1 MTDSILRLKV
11 DSQEYDAKLK
21 RAAQGL
27 QHYADGCR
35 KVGGTLEVVEQDT
48 LDFVKAVGQMETV
61 SNTAKGKL
69 NELTHA
75 FTELS
80 VQYKQ
85 LTDGEKQS
93 PFGQALASS
102 LDQLKGR
109 IQDSKNQLDDV
120 TKTLNGSG
128 GLTGALESL
137 AGKFGLNI
145 KQLTGFGA
153 VLGASKLA
161 LDAAKDA
168 FFSSETNVDD
178 WGRTV
183 AESEAIYES
192 FVQAL
197 NTGNFSGFLT
207 NIGQVTQA
215 AKDAYNA
222 LDELGTR
229 MTIINPERAKLQAEQ
244 QRLRATIRRE
254 GANSEVGKQATAQLR
269 ALEPKLAKSYTT
281 ESKMNYNA
289 FEKLVRERLAV
300 GGINLNQ
307 KSFDQFMKTFSS
319 DDAFNRLKANA
330 RGKVT
335 AEYTSGGRNEE
346 GQVSRV
352 DTRNTEQKLLDLFTD
367 KWRQQN
373 SAYLTAAFNAQGAS
387 FTNQLGNSRYLR
399 TQSVG
404 GGGGGRTG
412 GTTTQ
417 TDEERAAKRM
427 ADAQHK
433 YELSLEKAKAELD
446 SGTITEAE
454 FKKVQKRAAESLFE
468 AADDAYQTF
477 ADPQYKAVKDDAK
490 QKFVALGGEIKTLT
504 ETEKANQQRARE
516 LEAAQKKLT
525 ESERKMAEA
534 LQRGN
539 LGDYLKAQKE
549 VVANKANVDRL
560 QQLPTAN
567 AIATQRT
574 ITVQVDSKD
583 ALKQLL
589 AVNGAKVDP
598 KSVKVTA
605 DTEDATDKLADIEDT
620 ELDQKDVAVTVD
632 TAESLE
638 KLADIE
644 DTELDTKN
652 VIVTITD
659 ANVISELEKI
669 NGIQIKDKN
678 FTVTPTIKEA
688 IPAIATQRTITVQV
702 DSKDALKQLLAV
714 NGAKVD
720 PKSVK
725 VTADTEDAT
734 DKLADIEDTELDQK
748 DVAVTVD
755 TAESLEK
762 LADIEDTEL
771 DTKNVIVTITDANV
785 ISELEKINGIQI
797 KDKSFTVNFPFNEDN
812 LNAFI
817 ENIKKRMSEADFG
830 SELWSNLTKQ
840 LADANALSSLMDS
853 AKQAGLDPS
862 KFGLDELF
870 KKLFNINPGDYISDR
885 EVKDTSNKL
894 RKAGARNTNI
904 DPQTGKPV
912 KDKDRSFVDVAG
924 QLQGGVSS
932 MVNSLEQL
940 GIQIPEGFKGI
951 MSGISSTLGVL
962 QAIAMIVEAIEAMQ
976 TVGTFLGIF
985 KTGGIAHAAQG
996 FVPGNNYSDNVPL
1009 MVSSGELIL
1018 NRAQQG
1024 NIASQLSGS
1033 TLGDLNLSAIICG
1046 EQIRLVLNN
1055 NGRRTGRGEYVQTN
1069 RR

>member
-1 MTDSILRLKV
+1 MADSILRLKV

-27 QHYADGCR
+27 QQYADGCR
-35 KVGGTLEVVEQDT
+35 KMGGTLEVVEQDT

-85 LTDGEKQS
+85 LTDAEKQS

-120 TKTLNGSG
+120 TKTLSGSG
-128 GLTGALESL
+128 GLTGALDSL

-254 GANSEVGKQATAQLR
+254 GANSEAGKQATAQLR

-319 DDAFNRLKANA
+319 DAAFNRLKANA

-335 AEYTSGGRNEE
+335 TEYTSGGRNEE

-373 SAYLTAAFNAQGAS
+373 SGYLTAAFNAQGAS

-399 TQSVG
+399 TQG
-404 GGGGGRTG
+404 DGGGGRTG
-412 GTTTQ
+412 GTTTHTETPQ
-417 TDEERAAKRM
+417 EKAQKRM
-427 ADAQHK
+427 SDAQHK
-433 YELSLEKAKAELD
+433 YTVALEKAQAEFD
-446 SGTITEAE
+446 GGNITEKDLKTA
-454 FKKVQKRAAESLFE
+454 QKRAAESLFE
-468 AADDAYQTF
+468 AADDAYRTY
-477 ADPQYKAVKDDAK
+477 ADPQYKTVREDAK
-490 QKFVALGGEIKTLT
+490 QKFVNLGGEIKTLT
-504 ETEKANQQRARE
+504 ETEKANQKAARE
-516 LEAAQKKLT
+516 QEQAQKKL
-525 ESERKMAEA
+525 SDALRKQADA
-534 LQRGN
+534 LERGN
-539 LGDYLKAQKE
+539 LKDYNAATKQVREAEKE
-549 VVANKANVDRL
+549 VARLGGSAAFENVEHGDINIPVGL
-560 QQLPTAN
+560 KFDDSALKSFTE
-567 AIATQRT
+567 
-574 ITVQVDSKD
+574 QVDQKLGTSPIPFQF
-583 ALKQLL
+583 ALNQENVAAVIENLKEQL
-589 AVNGAKVDP
+589 
-598 KSVKVTA
+598 SRA
-605 DTEDATDKLADIEDT
+605 DVGS
-620 ELDQKDVAVTVD
+620 ELFN
-632 TAESLE
+632 SLLE
-638 KLADIE
+638 KLGNAQLISDSINKGISDNIDGKTGKKRKKDGDSPMDKASKALGGLNSIAGGLEKMGVELPSEVQNLIGVIE
-644 DTELDTKN
+644 GAMAIIQG
-652 VIVTITD
+652 VQAIIAITQTTALTANTVALGALTAAMW
-659 ANVISELEKI
+659 ANVTT
-669 NGIQIKDKN
+669 NW
-678 FTVTPTIKEA
+678 
-688 IPAIATQRTITVQV
+688 IP
-702 DSKDALKQLLAV
+702 
-714 NGAKVD
+714 
-720 PKSVK
+720 
-725 VTADTEDAT
+725 
-734 DKLADIEDTELDQK
+734 
-748 DVAVTVD
+748 
-755 TAESLEK
+755 
-762 LADIEDTEL
+762 
-771 DTKNVIVTITDANV
+771 
-785 ISELEKINGIQI
+785 
-797 KDKSFTVNFPFNEDN
+797 F
-812 LNAFI
+812 
-817 ENIKKRMSEADFG
+817 M
-830 SELWSNLTKQ
+830 
-840 LADANALSSLMDS
+840 
-853 AKQAGLDPS
+853 
-862 KFGLDELF
+862 
-870 KKLFNINPGDYISDR
+870 
-885 EVKDTSNKL
+885 
-894 RKAGARNTNI
+894 
-904 DPQTGKPV
+904 
-912 KDKDRSFVDVAG
+912 
-924 QLQGGVSS
+924 
-932 MVNSLEQL
+932 
-940 GIQIPEGFKGI
+940 
-951 MSGISSTLGVL
+951 
-962 QAIAMIVEAIEAMQ
+962 
-976 TVGTFLGIF
+976 

-1024 NIASQLSGS
+1024 NLASQLEGGAG
-1033 TLGDLNLSAIICG
+1033 LGELNLSAVIRG

-1055 NGRRTGRGEYVQTN
+1055 NGRRTGRGEYVQSKSVK
-1069 RR
+1069 

>member
-669 NGIQIKDKN
+669 NGIQIKDK
-678 FTVTPTIKEA
+678 
-688 IPAIATQRTITVQV
+688 
-702 DSKDALKQLLAV
+702 
-714 NGAKVD
+714 
-720 PKSVK
+720 
-725 VTADTEDAT
+725 
-734 DKLADIEDTELDQK
+734 
-748 DVAVTVD
+748 
-755 TAESLEK
+755 
-762 LADIEDTEL
+762 
-771 DTKNVIVTITDANV
+771 
-785 ISELEKINGIQI
+785 
-797 KDKSFTVNFPFNEDN
+797 SFTVNFPFNEDN

>member
-1 MTDSILRLKV
+1 MADSILRLKV

-27 QHYADGCR
+27 QQYADGCR
-35 KVGGTLEVVEQDT
+35 KMGGTLEVVEQDT

-85 LTDGEKQS
+85 LTDAEKQS

-120 TKTLNGSG
+120 TKTLSGSG
-128 GLTGALESL
+128 GLTGALDSL

-254 GANSEVGKQATAQLR
+254 GANSEAGKQATAQLR

-319 DDAFNRLKANA
+319 DAAFNRLKANA

-335 AEYTSGGRNEE
+335 TEYTSGGRNEE

-373 SAYLTAAFNAQGAS
+373 SGYLTAAFNAQGAS

-399 TQSVG
+399 TQG
-404 GGGGGRTG
+404 DGGGGRTG
-412 GTTTQ
+412 GTTTETPQ
-417 TDEERAAKRM
+417 ERAAKRM

-446 SGTITEAE
+446 AGTITEAD

-504 ETEKANQQRARE
+504 ETEKANQKAARE
-516 LEAAQKKLT
+516 QEQAQKKLSDAQKKRADALESGDLRGYLSAGKELRKLGGASVMEDLDRQDAEIPLNFTFT
-525 ESERKMAEA
+525 ES
-534 LQRGN
+534 
-539 LGDYLKAQKE
+539 
-549 VVANKANVDRL
+549 
-560 QQLPTAN
+560 
-567 AIATQRT
+567 
-574 ITVQVDSKD
+574 
-583 ALKQLL
+583 
-589 AVNGAKVDP
+589 
-598 KSVKVTA
+598 
-605 DTEDATDKLADIEDT
+605 
-620 ELDQKDVAVTVD
+620 
-632 TAESLE
+632 
-638 KLADIE
+638 
-644 DTELDTKN
+644 
-652 VIVTITD
+652 
-659 ANVISELEKI
+659 
-669 NGIQIKDKN
+669 
-678 FTVTPTIKEA
+678 
-688 IPAIATQRTITVQV
+688 
-702 DSKDALKQLLAV
+702 
-714 NGAKVD
+714 
-720 PKSVK
+720 
-725 VTADTEDAT
+725 
-734 DKLADIEDTELDQK
+734 
-748 DVAVTVD
+748 
-755 TAESLEK
+755 
-762 LADIEDTEL
+762 
-771 DTKNVIVTITDANV
+771 
-785 ISELEKINGIQI
+785 
-797 KDKSFTVNFPFNEDN
+797 N

-817 ENIKKRMSEADFG
+817 ESLKERLSNAG
-830 SELWSNLTKQ
+830 VGTELANGLSAQ
-840 LADANALSSLMDS
+840 LGDATALSTMLGT
-853 AKQAGLDPS
+853 ANKAGLDPAQL
-862 KFGLDELF
+862 GLTSMF
-870 KKLFNINPGDYISDR
+870 KQLFNMTPGDYVSDGETKNTSKR
-885 EVKDTSNKL
+885 VRKEAQKRGKSDDQKDTTFVEAFGKL
-894 RKAGARNTNI
+894 NN
-904 DPQTGKPV
+904 
-912 KDKDRSFVDVAG
+912 
-924 QLQGGVSS
+924 GVTS
-932 MVNSLEQL
+932 MVGSLEQM
-940 GIQIPEGFKGI
+940 GIQIPEGFKGVL
-951 MSGISSTLGVL
+951 SGISGAIGVL
-962 QAIAMIVEAIEAMQ
+962 QAIMVIVEAIEAME

-985 KTGGIAHAAQG
+985 AKGGVVHAARG
-996 FVPGNNYSDNVPL
+996 FVPGNNFSDNVPAL
-1009 MVSSGELIL
+1009 LSSGELVL

-1024 NIASQLSGS
+1024 NLASQLEGGAG
-1033 TLGDLNLSAIICG
+1033 LGDLNLSAVIRG

-1055 NGRRTGRGEYVQTN
+1055 NGRRTGRGEYVQSKSVK
-1069 RR
+1069 